1 MDRSGDLIT
10 KFRFNVQTTSL
21 NEQFSIRHMEIGW
34 GWVPF
39 KRKICQTLSVQNKHC
54 SAFLASPIVKQA
66 CEKVFASFWFC
77 LFISYIYTHLMR
89 K

>member
-21 NEQFSIRHMEIGW
+21 NEQFSIRLVEIGLEVEA
-34 GWVPF
+34 GYRSKERFVKLYLCRTNTVQPF
-39 KRKICQTLSVQNKHC
+39 SLHRL
-54 SAFLASPIVKQA
+54 
-66 CEKVFASFWFC
+66 CEKVCARFWFR